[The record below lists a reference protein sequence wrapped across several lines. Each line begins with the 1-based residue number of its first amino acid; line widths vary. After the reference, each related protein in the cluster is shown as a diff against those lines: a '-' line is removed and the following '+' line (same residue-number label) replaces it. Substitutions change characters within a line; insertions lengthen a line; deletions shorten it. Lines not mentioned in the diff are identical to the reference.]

1 MCIVMGNIMSVVRTK
16 VGRTTITRIEVIR
29 RIVAIKR
36 TRLTQ
41 CIVATKRIRLAQ
53 RIVAVAIK
61 HIRLLVE
68 VVGGQSVFQRLSTLF
83 FPRLSLMERTRYI
96 YLKILRGRILF
107 NIRRRSSQLLSSL
120 GERTQF

>member
-1 MCIVMGNIMSVVRTK
+1 MSIVVGYIVSVERTK
-16 VGRTTITRIEVIR
+16 VGRTTITRIEVIQ

-41 CIVATKRIRLAQ
+41 RIVAIKRIRLTQ
-53 RIVAVAIK
+53 RIVAIK
-61 HIRLLVE
+61 HTRLLVE
-68 VVGGQSVFQRLSTLF
+68 VVGGQSVFQRLNTLF

-107 NIRRRSSQLLSSL
+107 NIRRRSSQLLFSL

>member
-41 CIVATKRIRLAQ
+41 RIVATKRIRLAL

-61 HIRLLVE
+61 HIILLVE